1 MTLKR
6 WIVAGV
12 IGATV
17 VGTIGVSAI
26 AFGSRSSTPD
36 RVIVERIGN
45 RETVRWTVTSPDQAA
60 QLYRDTVGL
69 PTQRLEV
76 MVCPMIASLYTYR
89 LTFLGGSET
98 VLVASFDPGGCHTV
112 MLKPGGTRGATGAA
126 GDRFWGAL
134 AQAMGIRTDSS
145 PMIPAP

>member
-1 MTLKR
+1 MKGTGRAGWPVQAPHKEEQMTLRR

-17 VGTIGVSAI
+17 VGTIGVSAA

-45 RETVRWTVTSPDQAA
+45 GETVRWTVTSPDQAA

-76 MVCPMIASLYTYR
+76 MVCPMIASLYIYR
-89 LTFLGGSET
+89 LTFLDGS
-98 VLVASFDPGGCHTV
+98 
-112 MLKPGGTRGATGAA
+112 
-126 GDRFWGAL
+126 
-134 AQAMGIRTDSS
+134 
-145 PMIPAP
+145 